1 MFIQPLKER
10 EVKPCTRTEQ
20 GDDDG
25 QRWEDVESD
34 LGMDTKL
41 STTPVF
47 SKCDA
52 HYQFAASIEHI
63 GYRSDG
69 DDADALRVGERNCC
83 MHLNSGSA
91 LILLY

>member
-1 MFIQPLKER
+1 MAGEPKKIVESLLATLGEGIRVCLKESVECLLLSVQPLKEI
-10 EVKPCTRTEQ
+10 EVKPCSRTEQ

-47 SKCDA
+47 QNVARITS
-52 HYQFAASIEHI
+52 
-63 GYRSDG
+63 
-69 DDADALRVGERNCC
+69 LPPV
-83 MHLNSGSA
+83 
-91 LILLY
+91 

>member
-1 MFIQPLKER
+1 MFIQPLKDI
-10 EVKPCTRTEQ
+10 EVKPRSRTEQ

-47 SKCDA
+47 QNVARITS
-52 HYQFAASIEHI
+52 
-63 GYRSDG
+63 
-69 DDADALRVGERNCC
+69 LPPV
-83 MHLNSGSA
+83 
-91 LILLY
+91 

>member
-1 MFIQPLKER
+1 MFIQPPKEI
-10 EVKPCTRTEQ
+10 EVKPCPRTQQ

-47 SKCDA
+47 QNVARITS
-52 HYQFAASIEHI
+52 
-63 GYRSDG
+63 
-69 DDADALRVGERNCC
+69 LPPV
-83 MHLNSGSA
+83 
-91 LILLY
+91 

>member
-1 MFIQPLKER
+1 MFIQPLKEI

-34 LGMDTKL
+34 LGIETKL

-47 SKCDA
+47 QNVARITS
-52 HYQFAASIEHI
+52 
-63 GYRSDG
+63 
-69 DDADALRVGERNCC
+69 LPPV
-83 MHLNSGSA
+83 
-91 LILLY
+91 